1 MKGFTIILKKSLLKQ
16 VRYQVNTSME
26 IKEQIS
32 KIKQKRRFR
41 KIWNT
46 TMATMWNSRK
56 AYKQEKDI
64 YIVDYFDRIISDRYV
79 DSNDFN
85 NFDQL
90 WHQLKTK

>member
-1 MKGFTIILKKSLLKQ
+1 MKGFTIILKKSLSKQ

-46 TMATMWNSRK
+46 TMATMWDSRK
-56 AYKQEKDI
+56 SYKQQQDI
-64 YIVDYFDRIISDRYV
+64 FVIDYYDRIISERHNQSPDTHKL
-79 DSNDFN
+79 
-85 NFDQL
+85 DQL
-90 WHQLKTK
+90 WHQLKKK